1 MDYSKLSGPIIGAII
16 GYGTNWIAIKMLFRP
31 LKPIKIGKFTL
42 PFTPGIIPKRQEK
55 IAKAIGESIAN
66 NLFTDNDIKQMLLDE
81 NIKDEVANSILK
93 KLKDEKTFEEI
104 IHEKIDDDKYF
115 FSREKIKNLITK
127 KVKDGLVEANIG
139 EIIANEGKKI
149 VSEKTKGSMLRMF
162 VTDNMIDSM
171 ILPLGNSIQDYIEKH
186 GEEKIEPKIDEE
198 ICLIERSSSKELFE
212 KFEIDEDNLKKQIK
226 ELFEDFVNNHISNF
240 LQKIDISKTIEN
252 KINEMEV
259 AELEQILL
267 SIMKKEL
274 GAIVNLG
281 AYIGLILGT
290 LNVFI

>member
-42 PFTPGIIPKRQEK
+42 PFTPGIIPKRQGK

>member
-1 MDYSKLSGPIIGAII
+1 MDYTKLSGPIIGAII

-31 LKPIKIGKFTL
+31 LKPVKIGKFTL
-42 PFTPGIIPKRQEK
+42 PFTPGIIPKRQGK

-66 NLFTDNDIKQMLLDE
+66 NLFTENDIKEMLLDE

-104 IHEKIDDDKYF
+104 IHEKIDDDQYF

-127 KVKDGLVEANIG
+127 KVKDGLIEANIG

>member
-42 PFTPGIIPKRQEK
+42 PFTPGIIPKRQGK

-81 NIKDEVANSILK
+81 NIEDEVANSILK